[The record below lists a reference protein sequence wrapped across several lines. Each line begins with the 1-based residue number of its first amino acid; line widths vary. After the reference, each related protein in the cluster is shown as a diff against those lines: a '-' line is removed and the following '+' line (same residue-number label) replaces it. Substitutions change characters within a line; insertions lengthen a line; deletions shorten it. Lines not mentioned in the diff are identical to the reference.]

1 MSRGVDAVAEW
12 ARDHLES
19 WDRQQASY
27 INRREDRFAVML
39 DVLAETVPE
48 DALVVDLA
56 CGPGSIS
63 DRVLRRFPRM
73 SCLAV
78 DYDPDAARAQD
89 GLALAEHGDRVTFRE
104 ADLWDPTVIEALGGR
119 RPARGAVLDRVALA
133 AGEMLQ
139 PGLPARSAS
148 FCSLGGV
155 LMERRS
161 SACQLEGVQLLEELS
176 RRDDPATS
184 RLAIRRPAR

>member
-56 CGPGSIS
+56 CGPGV
-63 DRVLRRFPRM
+63 DRWVLRRFPRM

-78 DYDPDAARAQD
+78 DYDPMLLKLGR
-89 GLALAEHGDRVTFRE
+89 LALADGDRVTFRE
-104 ADLWDPTVIEALGGR
+104 ADLSDPTWIRGSGWSAA
-119 RPARGAVLDRVALA
+119 ARGAVLDRVALA
-133 AGEMLQ
+133 AGRRAE
-139 PGLPARSAS
+139 PGLPRGRQASAPWR
-148 FCSLGGV
+148 CAD
-155 LMERRS
+155 ERRS
-161 SACQLEGVQLLEELS
+161 YWLARGASVV
-176 RRDDPATS
+176 RRAESPG
-184 RLAIRRPAR
+184 